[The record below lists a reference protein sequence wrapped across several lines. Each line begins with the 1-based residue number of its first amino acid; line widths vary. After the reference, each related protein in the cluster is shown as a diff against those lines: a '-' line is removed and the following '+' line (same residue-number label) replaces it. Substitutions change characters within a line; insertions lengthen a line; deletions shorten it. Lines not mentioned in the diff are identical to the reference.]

1 MRRGNFTSIDEHKVR
16 VEAFIDYINKTMAR
30 PFKWTY
36 QGKTLAGKM
45 RRNFRYDALVIVETI
60 VRRFHFY
67 GDIDFQK
74 ALPDRVNLFNKPEIH
89 PVNSVFCLMKC
100 RDEFSVFH

>member
-1 MRRGNFTSIDEHKVR
+1 
-16 VEAFIDYINKTMAR
+16 
-30 PFKWTY
+30 
-36 QGKTLAGKM
+36 M

-67 GDIDFQK
+67 GDIDFQE

-89 PVNSVFCLMKC
+89 PVNSVFCLIKC
-100 RDEFSVFH
+100 RDELSVFH